1 MQILV
6 RATLKC
12 QPLGASP
19 VVQDKTGAPSAGGG
33 GGEQESKIDL
43 SDLGGGQSTTG
54 GQTPRSTSPEFFI
67 CMSFSTSSFSF
78 PRIYSRNSRS
88 TVSRLSW
95 ESASVVCWE
104 FLRCYSFPCC
114 YGFTLSP
121 TGIFLVTENIMC
133 LLHKAVLLKSEVFPF
148 LFLGE
153 AKNRKYDS
161 SSFHRFNLYGI
172 PTPHFNDGRNMAKTL
187 HWLHELQ
194 M

>member
-1 MQILV
+1 M
-6 RATLKC
+6 
-12 QPLGASP
+12 G
-19 VVQDKTGAPSAGGG
+19 
-33 GGEQESKIDL
+33 
-43 SDLGGGQSTTG
+43 
-54 GQTPRSTSPEFFI
+54 PEFFI
-67 CMSFSTSSFSF
+67 CMSFSTSFFSF
-78 PRIYSRNSRS
+78 LSIYTRNSCS
-88 TVSRLSW
+88 TVSQLSW
-95 ESASVVCWE
+95 ESASVICHQIWS
-104 FLRCYSFPCC
+104 FLHCYNV
-114 YGFTLSP
+114 TLSP

-153 AKNRKYDS
+153 AKNRKYNP